1 MILQIETTLIT
12 SVASEARVG
21 PSPRCTGDPKWPDF
35 VAFINVKGLFED
47 PLQYQTVI

>member
-1 MILQIETTLIT
+1 MILQNETTLIT

-35 VAFINVKGLFED
+35 FLFLDVKGLLED
-47 PLQYQTVI
+47 PS